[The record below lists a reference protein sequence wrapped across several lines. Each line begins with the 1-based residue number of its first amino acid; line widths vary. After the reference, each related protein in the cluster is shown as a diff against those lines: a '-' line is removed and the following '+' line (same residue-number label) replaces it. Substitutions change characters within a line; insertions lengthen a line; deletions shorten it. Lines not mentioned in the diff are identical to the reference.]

1 MSFNLAIFL
10 TLLAVGYFAG
20 RAAENQHYK
29 SILLREKASLHLP
42 TVTSEMLPEGDRIEK
57 TFLVSGS
64 CVVSIDY
71 FKRILAGLR
80 NIIGGRMT
88 AYETLIDRARREAI
102 LRMKYEALGSHI
114 IVNLRVET
122 ASVFS
127 STERSS
133 IGSIEVFAYGTAVRL
148 KRVS

>member
-1 MSFNLAIFL
+1 MFDLVIFL
-10 TLLAVGYFAG
+10 TLVAVGYFAG
-20 RAAENQHYK
+20 QAAEHRHYK
-29 SILLREKASLHLP
+29 SILLRERASLHLP
-42 TVTSEMLPEGDRIEK
+42 TVTSEMLPEADQIER

-80 NIIGGRMT
+80 NLIGGRMK

-114 IVNLRVET
+114 IVNMRVET

-127 STERSS
+127 SIERSS
-133 IGSIEVFAYGTAVRL
+133 IGSIEVFAYGTAVKL
-148 KRVS
+148 KRTS